1 MEIEHFSIKKTGY
14 AFGSGV
20 GVGFMIEE
28 IHKKMHVETRSLVGY
43 ISCDRGDPLAFPF
56 DESGKN
62 LFHRDVLGMETGAEP
77 TEKTVGSFIFQGMI
91 YLRRFPVAVKMNRD
105 RAYPFP
111 IAIMTQ
117 IEGYISSGSHGLI
130 NFLYPLDFHM
140 SADKFP

>member
-20 GVGFMIEE
+20 GVGFMVEE

-43 ISCDRGDPLAFPF
+43 ISCDRRDPLAFPF
-56 DESGKN
+56 DESGEN
-62 LFHRDVLGMETGAEP
+62 LFHRDIFGMETGAEP

-105 RAYPFP
+105 
-111 IAIMTQ
+111 
-117 IEGYISSGSHGLI
+117 
-130 NFLYPLDFHM
+130 
-140 SADKFP
+140 